1 MSSPNL
7 LAGEILRKFA
17 DIAAQSQST
26 VGVGVGQVNSEFL
39 QGIAG
44 ARQLADIVLVGKNEV
59 DGWDC
64 IRTVEPERTLVD
76 LLMNGTIN
84 AAVRGTV
91 SATKLLQV
99 LKERMKV
106 RCLHRSAL
114 LSTYQGK
121 QFFLVPVGIDE
132 GRSVSDRAYLA
143 LKTSELLK
151 SIGIDPAVGV
161 LSGGRLEDK
170 GRTHAVDLMLEHAEK
185 LTTKLRAAGLEAV
198 NYGILIE
205 EAISTSN
212 VLIAPD
218 GISGNLIFRTLA
230 FLGGG
235 KGHGAP
241 LLGIPYTFVDT
252 SRSGAAF
259 ADAILIASALS
270 FLAYQNTQARQRLND
285 K

>member
-1 MSSPNL
+1 MSSSNP
-7 LAGEILRKFA
+7 AGEILRKFA
-17 DIAAQSQST
+17 DIAAQSEST
-26 VGVGVGQVNSEFL
+26 VGVGVGQISLEFL

-44 ARQLADIVLVGKNEV
+44 ARQLADVVLVGKNRV

-64 IRTVEPERTLVD
+64 IQAEEPERALVD
-76 LLMNGTIN
+76 LLMDGTID

-91 SATKLLQV
+91 SATKVLQV

-106 RCLHRSAL
+106 RRLHRSAL
-114 LSTYQGK
+114 LSTCQGK

-132 GRSVSDRAYLA
+132 GRSMRDRAYLA
-143 LKTSELLK
+143 LKTSKLLRT
-151 SIGIDPAVGV
+151 IGIDPAAAV
-161 LSGGRLEDK
+161 LSGGRPEDK
-170 GRTHAVDLMLEHAEK
+170 GRTHTVDLMLEHAEK
-185 LTTKLRAAGLEAV
+185 LTGKLSAAGLEAV

-252 SRSGAAF
+252 SRSGSAF

-270 FLAYQNTQARQRLND
+270 FLAYQNSQARQRLDD

>member
-1 MSSPNL
+1 
-7 LAGEILRKFA
+7 
-17 DIAAQSQST
+17 
-26 VGVGVGQVNSEFL
+26 
-39 QGIAG
+39 
-44 ARQLADIVLVGKNEV
+44 
-59 DGWDC
+59 
-64 IRTVEPERTLVD
+64 
-76 LLMNGTIN
+76 
-84 AAVRGTV
+84 
-91 SATKLLQV
+91 
-99 LKERMKV
+99 MKV
-106 RCLHRSAL
+106 RRLHRAAL
-114 LSTYQGK
+114 LSTHQGK

-132 GRSVSDRAYLA
+132 GKSVSDRASLA

-151 SIGIDPAVGV
+151 SIDIDPAVGV

-170 GRTHAVDLMLEHAEK
+170 GRTRAVDLMLEHAEK
-185 LTTKLRAAGLEAV
+185 LTRKLRAAGLQAV

-270 FLAYQNTQARQRLND
+270 FLAHRNTPAGQRFDD